1 MGARA
6 VNTGVVAGLF
16 TGMQVGVALFMS
28 QLVVGDV
35 GVGLL
40 GLMRYGTALVCLL
53 PVVFLFRKSPPI
65 AARDWPWIVLLGMGQ
80 VGLMITL
87 LNLAVAYTSAARV
100 ALIFSTLP
108 AISLCVDIARRQV
121 TGGRLSVL
129 GISLS
134 ISGVAVLVGHDA
146 FAARLAGT
154 ELIGMV
160 AALAAT
166 SIVAVC
172 SSFYRPY
179 VIRYGGA
186 RLGVIGFCVS
196 MLPLSLLVLFLPPGT
211 AVADWQASTWWLV
224 LAIGVSSGVGYLLWF
239 HAISRL
245 PATRVT
251 GFLALNPVTAAVL
264 SLIFADTQVTPT
276 LILSVCLVCLGI
288 ACFALSPPAKAPDPE
303 AATVA

>member
-1 MGARA
+1 M
-6 VNTGVVAGLF
+6 NSGVVAGLF
-16 TGMQVGVALFMS
+16 TGMQVGAALFMS
-28 QLVVGDV
+28 QLVVADV

-40 GLMRYGTALVCLL
+40 GLMRYGIALACLVPL
-53 PVVFLFRKSPPI
+53 VLLRKSPPI

-87 LNLAVAYTSAARV
+87 LNLAVLYTSAARV

-108 AISLCVDIARRQV
+108 AISLCIDIARRQV
-121 TGGRLSVL
+121 SGGRLSIL
-129 GISLS
+129 GIGLS

-146 FAARLAGT
+146 FAARLTGS
-154 ELIGMV
+154 ELIGM
-160 AALAAT
+160 ASALAAT

-211 AVADWQASTWWLV
+211 AVSDWQASTWWLV
-224 LAIGVSSGVGYLLWF
+224 LAIGVSSGVGYLMWF
-239 HAISRL
+239 HAISKL

-264 SLIFADTQVTPT
+264 SLIFADATLTPT
-276 LILSVCLVCLGI
+276 LLVSVVLVCLGI
-288 ACFALSPPAKAPDPE
+288 ACFALSPPARAPDPE
-303 AATVA
+303 AAPVA

>member
-1 MGARA
+1 M
-6 VNTGVVAGLF
+6 NSGVVAGLF
-16 TGMQVGVALFMS
+16 TGMQVGAALFMS
-28 QLVVGDV
+28 QLVVADV

-40 GLMRYGTALVCLL
+40 GLMRYGIALLCLVPL
-53 PVVFLFRKSPPI
+53 VLLRKSPPI

-87 LNLAVAYTSAARV
+87 LNLAVLYTSAARV

-108 AISLCVDIARRQV
+108 AISLCVDIVRGQV
-121 TGGRLSVL
+121 SGGRLSIL
-129 GISLS
+129 GIGLS

-146 FAARLAGT
+146 FAAQLTGT
-154 ELIGMV
+154 ELIGM
-160 AALAAT
+160 ASALAAT

-211 AVADWQASTWWLV
+211 AVPEWQASTWWLV
-224 LAIGVSSGVGYLLWF
+224 LAIGLSSGVGYLMWF

-251 GFLALNPVTAAVL
+251 GFLALNPVTAALL
-264 SLIFADTQVTPT
+264 SLIFADATLTPT
-276 LILSVCLVCLGI
+276 LIMSVVLVCLGI
-288 ACFALSPPAKAPDPE
+288 ACFALSPPARAPDPE
-303 AATVA
+303 AAPVA

>member
-1 MGARA
+1 MNSGI
-6 VNTGVVAGLF
+6 VAGLF
-16 TGMQVGVALFMS
+16 TGMQVGAALFMS
-28 QLVVGDV
+28 QLVVADV

-40 GLMRYGTALVCLL
+40 GLMRYGIALLCLVPL
-53 PVVFLFRKSPPI
+53 VLIRKSPPI

-87 LNLAVAYTSAARV
+87 LNLAVLYTSAARV

-108 AISLCVDIARRQV
+108 AISLCIDILRGQV
-121 TGGRLSVL
+121 SGGRLSIL
-129 GISLS
+129 GIGLS

-146 FAARLAGT
+146 FAARLSVS
-154 ELIGMV
+154 ELIGMA

-196 MLPLSLLVLFLPPGT
+196 MLPLSLLVLWMPPGT
-211 AVADWQASTWWLV
+211 AILEWQASTWWLV
-224 LAIGVSSGVGYLLWF
+224 LAIGFSSGVGYLMWF

-264 SLIFADTQVTPT
+264 SLIFADAHVTPT
-276 LILSVCLVCLGI
+276 LIVSVCLVCLGI

-303 AATVA
+303 AAPVG

>member
-1 MGARA
+1 M
-6 VNTGVVAGLF
+6 NSGVVAGLF
-16 TGMQVGVALFMS
+16 TGMQVGAALFMS

-40 GLMRYGTALVCLL
+40 GLMRYGIALLCLVPL
-53 PVVFLFRKSPPI
+53 VLLRKSPPI

-87 LNLAVAYTSAARV
+87 LNLAVLYTSAARV

-108 AISLCVDIARRQV
+108 AISLCIDIARRQV
-121 TGGRLSVL
+121 TGGRLSL
-129 GISLS
+129 IGIGLS

-146 FAARLAGT
+146 FAARLTGT
-154 ELIGMV
+154 ELIGM
-160 AALAAT
+160 ASALAAT

-196 MLPLSLLVLFLPPGT
+196 MLPLSLLVLLLPPGT
-211 AVADWQASTWWLV
+211 AVPDWQASTWWLV
-224 LAIGVSSGVGYLLWF
+224 LAIGLSSGVGYLMWF

-251 GFLALNPVTAAVL
+251 GFLALNPVTAALL
-264 SLIFADTQVTPT
+264 SLIFADATLTPT
-276 LILSVCLVCLGI
+276 LLVSVVLVCLGI
-288 ACFALSPPAKAPDPE
+288 ACFALSPPARAPDPE
-303 AATVA
+303 AAPVA